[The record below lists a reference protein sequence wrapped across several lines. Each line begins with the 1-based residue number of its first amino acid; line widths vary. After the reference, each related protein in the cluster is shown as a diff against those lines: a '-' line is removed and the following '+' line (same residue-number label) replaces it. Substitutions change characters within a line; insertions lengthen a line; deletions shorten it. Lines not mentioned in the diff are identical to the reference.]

1 MFESILSKEMTSFLE
16 IRKPAVAPNTFSQDK
31 IVLIALDEH
40 LTRNDYCKKELT
52 EDVFDTW
59 IPTLSGNKSKTV
71 KNKVLSIRVFVKYL
85 NNMGNPSFLPDVP
98 TSKSD
103 YIPYIYS
110 DGELLLLIHYADNIN
125 MGIKAHNA
133 SSPHIALKIPMI
145 LRILYGCGTRLEET
159 MALQR
164 KDVDFKADTIFLRKT
179 KYSKERRIPMHE
191 MLSQILERYC
201 LAIGIMHIPEAYL
214 FPGKKPDTH
223 LTTRQMAT
231 WFTELLR
238 LANIDQRTKNPGER
252 GASLH
257 CLRHVFV
264 LKSMQQLEAA
274 GHSIDINDLLLP
286 TYLGH
291 ETLLDTDKYMRFSGA
306 QIPESLEAFES
317 FTAGLI
323 PKVEVPYED
332 E

>member
-1 MFESILSKEMTSFLE
+1 MFESILSEEMTSFLE

-40 LTRNDYCKKELT
+40 LTRNNYCKKELT
-52 EDVFDTW
+52 EDVFDAW

-71 KNKVLSIRVFVKYL
+71 KNKVLSARVFVKYL

-103 YIPYIYS
+103 FIPYIYS
-110 DGELLLLIHYADNIN
+110 DEELSLLIHYADSLDVKIP
-125 MGIKAHNA
+125 KLC
-133 SSPHIALKIPMI
+133 SPHLLIKVPMI

-164 KDVDFKADTIFLRKT
+164 KDVDFKADTVFLRKT

-191 MLSQILERYC
+191 TLSQLLERYC
-201 LAIGIMHIPEAYL
+201 LAIGIIHTPEAHL
-214 FPGKKPDTH
+214 FPGRKPNTH
-223 LTTRQMAT
+223 MTTRQMAT

-238 LANIDQRTKNPGER
+238 LANIDQRTKNLGER

-257 CLRHVFV
+257 CFRHVFV
-264 LKSMQQLEAA
+264 LKSMRQLEAA
-274 GHSIDINDLLLP
+274 GHSIDMNDLLLP

-291 ETLLDTDKYMRFSGA
+291 ERLLDTDKYMRFSGA
-306 QIPESLEAFES
+306 QVPESLEAFES

>member
-1 MFESILSKEMTSFLE
+1 MFKSVFSEEMASFLE
-16 IRKPAVAPNTFSQDK
+16 MREPAVSPKTLSQDK
-31 IVLIALDEH
+31 IALIALDAH
-40 LTRNDYCKKELT
+40 LTRNDYLKKELT
-52 EDVFDTW
+52 EDVFDAW
-59 IPTLSGNKSKTV
+59 ILTLSGNKSKTI

-98 TSKSD
+98 KSKSD

-110 DGELLLLIHYADNIN
+110 DDELLLLIHYADNIN

-133 SSPHIALKIPMI
+133 SSPHIALKIPMV
-145 LRILYGCGTRLEET
+145 LRILSGCGTRLEET

-164 KDVDFKADTIFLRKT
+164 KDVDFKAGTIFLRKT
-179 KYSKERRIPMHE
+179 KYSKERRIPAHE
-191 MLSQILERYC
+191 TLLRILERYC
-201 LAIGIMHIPEAYL
+201 LAIGIMLTPEAHL
-214 FPGKKPDTH
+214 FPGKKQGSH
-223 LTTRQMAT
+223 LTTRQVAT
-231 WFTELLR
+231 WFTELLS
-238 LANIDQRTKNPGER
+238 LANIDQREKKPGER

-264 LKSMQQLEAA
+264 LKSMQQLEAT
-274 GHSIDINDLLLP
+274 GHPVDMNDLLLP

-291 ETLLDTDKYMRFSGA
+291 ETLLDTDKYMKFSGA
-306 QIPESLEAFES
+306 QISESLEAFES